1 MSVKATATDLLAGA
15 VEGGMA
21 DPLSPEAWAIARIRE
36 LHAEYSNA
44 LEVPRYRICSI
55 LSDLD
60 REQAAQP

>member
-1 MSVKATATDLLAGA
+1 M
-15 VEGGMA
+15 
-21 DPLSPEAWAIARIRE
+21 SPEAWAIARIRE

-44 LEVPRYRICSI
+44 LEVPRYRIGSI